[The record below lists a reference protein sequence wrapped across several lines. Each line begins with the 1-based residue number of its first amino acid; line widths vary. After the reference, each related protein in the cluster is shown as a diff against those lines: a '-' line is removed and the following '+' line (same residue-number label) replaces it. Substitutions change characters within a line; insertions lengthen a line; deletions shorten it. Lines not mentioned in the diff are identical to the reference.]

1 MAQRKRKGGA
11 PPPSARKIP
20 IYIWVLLVA
29 LGGAIVLRVATATG
43 GSQHPDPRPG
53 VTAEFVVD
61 GERYASAPAI
71 SSTYTM
77 AAAIPNVLDGLFC
90 YCDCAA
96 NFGHRSLLTCFESD
110 HGAGCD
116 VCLQEAAMA
125 YRMTQ
130 DGASLDQIRAQIDAT
145 FAAG

>member
-11 PPPSARKIP
+11 TPPPARKIP
-20 IYIWVLLVA
+20 TYIWVLLIA
-29 LGGAIVLRVATATG
+29 LGGAIAVRVGTTSG
-43 GSQHPDPRPG
+43 GGPHPDPRPG
-53 VTAEFVVD
+53 VTAEFVVGAD
-61 GERYASAPAI
+61 RYASAPFI

-90 YCDCAA
+90 YCGCAA

-145 FAAG
+145 FARG